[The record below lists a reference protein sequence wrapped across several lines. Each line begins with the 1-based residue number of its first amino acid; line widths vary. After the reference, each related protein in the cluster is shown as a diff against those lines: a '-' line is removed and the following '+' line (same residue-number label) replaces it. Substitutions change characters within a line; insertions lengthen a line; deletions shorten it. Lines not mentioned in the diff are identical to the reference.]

1 MALKRSKAI
10 VAEKETTTK
19 SEIPTIEVGGSIV
32 AAYNL
37 AVAAQKKAEAEVK
50 ENRPAVEE
58 FGVAEIFRINVD
70 NPTNPI
76 TSVKLVDETGA
87 VVRVT
92 SQDRYSAV
100 DPDAVERLF
109 ENLNDADPN
118 EFVQEV
124 VKPAFDAKVF
134 YGQDGNFRDEVFNAY
149 QRAIQKVTT
158 ELVAAGKLAAGTG
171 SPLVGKRLFMPKPTF
186 NAQRWSNFPTVEAQT
201 AISSVLTNTVTLTPV
216 AAAE

>member
-32 AAYNL
+32 GAYNL
-37 AVAAQKKAEAEVK
+37 AVASQKKAEAEGK

-58 FGVAEIFRINVD
+58 FGVAEIFRNNVD

-87 VVRVT
+87 MVRVT

-158 ELVAAGKLAAGTG
+158 
-171 SPLVGKRLFMPKPTF
+171 
-186 NAQRWSNFPTVEAQT
+186 
-201 AISSVLTNTVTLTPV
+201 
-216 AAAE
+216 